1 MGASK
6 RGCFIYGN
14 VMDTVNEQVQNQLYC
29 SLIALN
35 TPHFDYPSCL
45 FSREHMTRIDP
56 GDMKKGLTA
65 EGSGRVAT
73 YLSHGIIHS
82 YTLECNYNTSKFANE
97 VPETVGHPQG
107 QTQDYPLSAPAN
119 NNPEKYTPSS
129 YHGVGRAC
137 VLAMLDI
144 RGINPCSRIPNSKW
158 QSLEKLRAAIL
169 KEVGL
174 RKEYRAFRAKQ
185 RAASVNNIGRR
196 EGKGGGNTKADRD
209 DKGVVFDGASGVS
222 WKARTCAYEKERSN
236 SAPKPSET
244 ITPSSLIPPAQL
256 SNRLPV
262 SHSLHSNTHVPIA
275 ISEGHKNI
283 HSDDYIK
290 NHVMGDGEKSVPPK
304 TFFRGA
310 SASHHNHMDRHLNDL
325 ISCTE
330 NAAVEPV
337 AAVGILQGNNNN
349 PNSSVSKFAKT
360 MRATMTEKYS
370 SSSKLPPKIP
380 NPKTSVDNA
389 NTKPSSRQSLLPY
402 PLSHQSTLSQA
413 GKRAFGK
420 SGSPSDGGGSLST
433 NIVVGITEDLSRL
446 TKPSLGIPMI

>member
-1 MGASK
+1 
-6 RGCFIYGN
+6 
-14 VMDTVNEQVQNQLYC
+14 
-29 SLIALN
+29 
-35 TPHFDYPSCL
+35 
-45 FSREHMTRIDP
+45 
-56 GDMKKGLTA
+56 
-65 EGSGRVAT
+65 
-73 YLSHGIIHS
+73 
-82 YTLECNYNTSKFANE
+82 
-97 VPETVGHPQG
+97 
-107 QTQDYPLSAPAN
+107 
-119 NNPEKYTPSS
+119 
-129 YHGVGRAC
+129 
-137 VLAMLDI
+137 MLDI

-256 SNRLPV
+256 RNRLASKPSIDSLVGSSIMCLGNNKDNGDGNNVYRSESAGPTVEGRKENNSPVKSAPTVHMVNSESLLMSIPPASISNSNSLPV

-349 PNSSVSKFAKT
+349 PNFSVSKFAKT

-389 NTKPSSRQSLLPY
+389 NMKPSSRQSLLPY